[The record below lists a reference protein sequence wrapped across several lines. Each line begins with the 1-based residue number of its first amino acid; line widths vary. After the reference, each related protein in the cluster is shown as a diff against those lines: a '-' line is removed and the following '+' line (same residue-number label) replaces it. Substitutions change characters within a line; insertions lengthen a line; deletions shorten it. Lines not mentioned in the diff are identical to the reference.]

1 MGEMM
6 LLTVGLIAYGVI
18 PIAGILVL
26 MNRQSSKRVEDER
39 KRLHKLI
46 LMSGR
51 RPVYTKNWN

>member
-1 MGEMM
+1 MM